1 MSKPSNYSTDQH
13 TKTLLAMVHAP
24 YNRTKNIQSYFD
36 EFLNLVKTANIKY
49 EDALSIKLRD
59 IDTAY
64 FFTKGKLAEIREV
77 CEAHNI
83 KQVIISDQ
91 LTPQQARNLE
101 DYLECE
107 LMDRTDL
114 ILDIFEKAAVS
125 AEGKV
130 QVGIALLAHQKTR
143 LAGKGIHLEQ
153 QAGITG
159 LRGGSG
165 ETVKERDRRHI
176 DEQIK
181 KLKKQLD
188 RMQKARAIQRKQRL
202 ERKVL
207 QLCLIG
213 YTNAGKSTILNTLTK
228 SDVLAE
234 DKLFATLDTTTR
246 ALFVDG
252 KQIGVLSDTV
262 GFIQQLPHRLIEAF
276 KSTLS
281 ELQYADLLL
290 QVIDLSDPNWEA
302 QIKVV
307 HEIIEELDLH
317 EKQMLYVFNKADQ
330 VADRE
335 AVEPQLELYE
345 PHVVVSATSREGLKP
360 LLSFL
365 KKWSKSPSP
374 SAKATE
380 DKDEAA

>member
-1 MSKPSNYSTDQH
+1 
-13 TKTLLAMVHAP
+13 MVHAP
-24 YNRTKNIQSYFD
+24 YNRTQNIQSYFD
-36 EFLNLVKTANIKY
+36 EFLNLVKTAGIGY

-59 IDTAY
+59 IDTTY
-64 FFTKGKLAEIREV
+64 FFTKGKLAELKEV

-83 KQVIISDQ
+83 EQVVLSEQ

-101 DYLECE
+101 DYLECD

-159 LRGGSG
+159 LRGGPG
-165 ETVKERDRRHI
+165 ETAKERERRHI

-181 KLKKQLD
+181 KLKKQLE
-188 RMQKARAIQRKQRL
+188 RMQKARTIQRKQRL

-213 YTNAGKSTILNTLTK
+213 YTNAGKSTILNALTK

-252 KQIGVLSDTV
+252 KQFGVLSDTV

-290 QVIDLSDPNWEA
+290 QVIDLSDPNWEE

-317 EKQMLYVFNKADQ
+317 EKPMLYVFNKVDQ
-330 VADRE
+330 VADLE

-345 PHVVVSATSREGLKP
+345 PHVVVSAMSREGLKP
-360 LLSFL
+360 LLAFL
-365 KKWSKSPSP
+365 KEWRKPSP